1 MEYLELLPIIIV
13 LAAAVIGVLVEAFAP
28 RSARRTVQLVL
39 SMAALVGALAAV
51 ITQAG
56 TQLIVAQGS
65 IAVDGPALFLQG
77 AVCVSAI
84 VGLMFF
90 AERQVDPA
98 GDSFAP
104 SAAALPGS
112 RAEQTLVRAGV
123 LQTEVY
129 PLALFATGGM
139 LLFPAAN
146 DLLMLFVALEVLSL
160 PLYVLCAMARR
171 PPPLSQEAA
180 LKYFLLGAY
189 ASGF

>member
-1 MEYLELLPIIIV
+1 MTAPSMEYVELLPIIIV
-13 LAAAVIGVLVEAFAP
+13 LAAAVIGVLIEAFVP
-28 RSARRTVQLVL
+28 RGARRVSQLVL

-56 TQLIVAQGS
+56 TQIVAAQGS
-65 IAVDGPALFLQG
+65 ISVDGPALFIQG
-77 AVCVSAI
+77 VVCVSAI

-98 GDSFAP
+98 GDPFAP

-112 RAEQTLVRAGV
+112 KAEQTLVKAGIQ
-123 LQTEVY
+123 QTEVY

-146 DLLMLFVALEVLSL
+146 DLLMLFIALEVLSL
-160 PLYVLCAMARR
+160 PLYVL
-171 PPPLSQEAA
+171 
-180 LKYFLLGAY
+180 
-189 ASGF
+189 